1 MVKITVSIL
10 TKNDKETILKLNN
23 TNLDYFHIDV
33 MDGKFVN
40 EINFPISKIEKIKEY
55 VNKPLDI
62 HLMVE
67 KPNDYLDKLPFS
79 KIEYITIH
87 HEVLNND
94 LTILD
99 KIKSYG
105 IKCGI
110 SVKPNTDIKDIFY
123 LLDKIDLILIMSVEP
138 GYGGQEFLV
147 SSLDK
152 VRLLKSEIIKRHSK
166 AIISI
171 DGGINEK
178 NAKSCIDAGCDM
190 LVSGSYIVS
199 NEDFQTAID
208 SLFKV

>member
-1 MVKITVSIL
+1 
-10 TKNDKETILKLNN
+10 
-23 TNLDYFHIDV
+23 
-33 MDGKFVN
+33 
-40 EINFPISKIEKIKEY
+40 
-55 VNKPLDI
+55 
-62 HLMVE
+62 
-67 KPNDYLDKLPFS
+67 
-79 KIEYITIH
+79 
-87 HEVLNND
+87 VLNND

-105 IKCGI
+105 IKSGI

-178 NAKSCIDAGCDM
+178 NAKSCIDSGCDM